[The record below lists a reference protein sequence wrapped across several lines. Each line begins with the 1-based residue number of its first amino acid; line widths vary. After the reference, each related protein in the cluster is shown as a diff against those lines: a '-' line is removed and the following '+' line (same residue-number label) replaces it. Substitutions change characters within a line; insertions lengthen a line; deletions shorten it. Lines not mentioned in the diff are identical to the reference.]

1 MAAVPLPALPSSP
14 CPQPPLPQRPGHA
27 RHLHTLAIFGEDA
40 RGDAADVLPADAAV
54 THLGL
59 EQGQRDHLDVAQVG
73 EDGQVVLPV
82 VLGSTAAEAGRA
94 DPPHPRALQGG
105 QLQLQPGADLGQ
117 REHLGHRAAGHT
129 RGQTS
134 LQCFFQPREDFS
146 LPCPVLPLGPALCQ
160 MLPPNFPAKPAP
172 TLSKLCSPHTPT
184 TNTSSS
190 ESQPPSSRSRV

>member
-1 MAAVPLPALPSSP
+1 MQP
-14 CPQPPLPQRPGHA
+14 CGQRSRRAH
-27 RHLHTLAIFGEDA
+27 RLHTLAVFGEDA
-40 RGDAADVLPADAAV
+40 GGDAADVLPADAAV
-54 THLGL
+54 PHLGL

-129 RGQTS
+129 RSQTS
-134 LQCFFQPREDFS
+134 LQSFIRSSEDLP
-146 LPCPVLPLGPALCQ
+146 LPCP
-160 MLPPNFPAKPAP
+160 MLPPGLALRCVVAALRLRGRQGLFLPCLCL
-172 TLSKLCSPHTPT
+172 LSLPQTQVLLQCPHH
-184 TNTSSS
+184 
-190 ESQPPSSRSRV
+190 